1 MIIASLAISAQCV
14 RYDGGGRS
22 YGGGG
27 YGGGRSYGGGGGS
40 YGGGIVNLAVRSRH
54 NVQYYD
60 VPSSGSI
67 QPITVESLYSPYD
80 DAKPYN

>member
-14 RYDGGGRS
+14 RYGGGGRS

-27 YGGGRSYGGGGGS
+27 YGGGS